1 MIRAISML
9 VVLGL
14 LAPAPAARLVAQDVD
29 RPPDRPAG
37 EGEGPYERLVLRGAT
52 VIDGTGA
59 PATGPVDVVVENDRI
74 TDIRPVGYPGVPIN
88 PAFRPDSG
96 TRELDLTGKFLL
108 PGFID
113 THTHQH
119 TLQDGQNVPVNYV
132 HKLWL
137 AHGITTVR
145 DVASFHSLDWLLE
158 LKERSARNEITAPRT
173 EIMLLYGSGAEGLDM
188 LSLFRPG
195 GPFATADAAR
205 AWVRDIAARGAD
217 GIKFL
222 GGAPDILRAAIEEAN
237 AVGIR
242 TAMHHAQMSVS
253 QMNALQSAQA
263 GLTSMEHWYGL
274 PEALFTDR
282 AVQDYPVGYNYQ
294 NEQHRFGQ
302 AGRLWEQAAA
312 PGSPR
317 WNAVMDS
324 LLAVD
329 FTIVPT
335 FTIYLASR
343 DLMRAQRAEW
353 HEFYTMPSL
362 WDFYRPNR
370 EAHGSYWFYWTT
382 GDEIAWRRNYSKWMQ
397 FINEYKNR
405 GGRVA
410 VGSDAGYIYQLYG
423 FGFIQEMELL
433 QEAGFHP
440 LEVIWAATLKG
451 AETLDHEIGSI
462 QIGKKADLVVV
473 DEDPTENFKVLYGT
487 GAIRLNDET
496 REVERVGGVRWTIK
510 DGIIYDAKALL
521 RDARRMVDE
530 AKAERGIPPGPMRVV
545 TVQPDV
551 GQR

>member
-1 MIRAISML
+1 MMRSIPLLLL
-9 VVLGL
+9 VGL
-14 LAPAPAARLVAQDVD
+14 LTSGLVAQEVD
-29 RPPDRPAG
+29 RPPNRPSG
-37 EGEGPYERLVLRGAT
+37 EGEGPYDRLVLRGAT

-59 PATGPVDVVVENDRI
+59 PAFGPVDIVVENDRI
-74 TDIRPVGYPGVPIN
+74 TDIRPVGYPGVPVN
-88 PAFRPDSG
+88 PAARPAAG

-113 THTHQH
+113 MHTHQH

-132 HKLWL
+132 HKLWMG
-137 AHGITTVR
+137 HGITTAR
-145 DVASFHSLDWLLE
+145 DVASLHNLDWLLE
-158 LKERSARNEITAPRT
+158 VKERSARNEITAPRM
-173 EIMLLYGSGAEGLDM
+173 ENMLLYGSGGEGVDE
-188 LSLFRPG
+188 LSIFRPG
-195 GPFATADAAR
+195 GPFATADDAR

-222 GGAPDILRAAIEEAN
+222 GGAPDILRAAIAEAN
-237 AVGIR
+237 DVGIR
-242 TAMHHAQMSVS
+242 TTMHHAQMSVS
-253 QMNALQSAQA
+253 RMDALESAQA

-282 AVQDYPVGYNYQ
+282 TVQHYPVGYNYQ
-294 NEQHRFGQ
+294 NEQHRFGE
-302 AGRLWEQAAA
+302 AGRLWEQAAE

-324 LLAVD
+324 LVALD

-343 DLMRAQRAEW
+343 DLMRAVRADW
-353 HEFYTMPSL
+353 HESYTMPSL
-362 WDFYRPNR
+362 WDFYRPSR
-370 EAHGSYWFYWTT
+370 EAHGSYWFNWTT
-382 GDEIAWRRNYSKWMQ
+382 ADEIAWKRNFAKWMQ

-423 FGFIQEMELL
+423 FGFIQELELL

-451 AETLDHEIGSI
+451 AEALGLDHEIGSI
-462 QIGKKADLVVV
+462 QIGKKADFVVV
-473 DEDPTENFKVLYGT
+473 DEDPLENLKVLYGT
-487 GAIRLNDET
+487 GAIRLNDDT

-510 DGIIYDAKALL
+510 DGIVYDAKFLL
-521 RDARRMVDE
+521 NDVRQMVADAKR
-530 AKAERGIPPGPMRVV
+530 ERGIPAGPMPVA
-545 TVQPDV
+545 TT
-551 GQR
+551 GGN